1 MTEFVNYPKMFSDQ
15 MLRYKEQLIVA
26 IDQST
31 DESQRQEI
39 LSGIDKLTE
48 YETII
53 LQRFDLLLAI
63 DPEIN
68 RELVHKS
75 GDLIHK
81 ILRGFVADGFINKVE
96 VDKFINFRPI
106 ENYTI

>member
-1 MTEFVNYPKMFSDQ
+1 MTEFVNYPKIFSDQ
-15 MLRYKEQLIVA
+15 MLRYKEQLNVA
-26 IDQST
+26 IEQST

-48 YETII
+48 YETVIRR
-53 LQRFDLLLAI
+53 RFDLLLTI

-68 RELVHKS
+68 KELLHKS
-75 GDLIHK
+75 IDLIDK
-81 ILRGFVADGFINKVE
+81 VLRGFVADGFINQAE

-106 ENYTI
+106 KNYTI